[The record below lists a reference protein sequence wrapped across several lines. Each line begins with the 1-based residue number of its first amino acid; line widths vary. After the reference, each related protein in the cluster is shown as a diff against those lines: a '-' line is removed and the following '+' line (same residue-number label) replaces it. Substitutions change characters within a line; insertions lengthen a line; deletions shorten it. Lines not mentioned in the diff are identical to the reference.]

1 MTEKQIIKALKARD
15 TQVLKEV
22 YNKYQAP
29 FMSWVRAKYPTVNVV
44 VFEDVY
50 SEAVLDF
57 YENIIKGKYKHSAA
71 IKTYLFTLGRNKVVN
86 IINKKITHSN
96 KEGDIIKSIEH
107 RTIVNPEQEQY
118 ENENAHIIK
127 NLMHQLCNDCQKVLT
142 LFYFHE
148 HSMVEIA
155 EKMGYKNANV
165 AKSKKRDCFK
175 KIAKLA
181 QEQYEKADFFNA

>member
-1 MTEKQIIKALKARD
+1 MTEKQTIKALTDGD
-15 TQVLKEV
+15 TQVLKQV
-22 YNKYQAP
+22 YHKHQAP
-29 FMSWVRAKYPTVNVV
+29 FMAWIRGKYPTVKEAVL
-44 VFEDVY
+44 EDVY

-57 YENIIKGKYKHSAA
+57 YENIARGKYKHRAA

-86 IINKKITHSN
+86 IINKSITHAN
-96 KEGDIIKSIEH
+96 KESDIIKDVEQ

-127 NLMHQLCNDCQKVLT
+127 DLMGQLCKDCRKVLT
-142 LFYFHE
+142 LFYYNE
-148 HSMVEIA
+148 QSMVEIA
-155 EKMGYKNANV
+155 KKMGYKNANV

-181 QEQYEKADFFNA
+181 QAQYQKADFFE